1 MEKAGSVGLKQFLNM
16 GAALALLGGC
26 GGDDPES
33 GQMELALVT
42 SRTGTVAGVS
52 QQMENSTLLGLRDI
66 NAGGGIL
73 GKKVALKTKDDNTD
87 PAQAKVAAQ
96 EFINEHF
103 DLILGP
109 VTSGSGLAMLE
120 VTVPAQTF
128 LLSPSTTSTSFSTFD
143 HQGWFARTVA
153 TQKGCGSAAAQV
165 AYDRG
170 GRKAGILAI
179 KNAAEQDRANAFVE
193 RFQSLGAEVIDRVDY
208 PSPPPAGFDYAG
220 TLDQLF
226 SKNPDVVFIACFQTD
241 GIEFLN
247 AWKAEGGFTG
257 AWYVADGLMD
267 ASVASTVG
275 VAQTNGIT
283 GTTFARPDNAAY
295 KYFLDSYVAAY
306 DGNQP
311 GTRSAEAYDAAI
323 LVALAM
329 TKAKST
335 KAADWR
341 NYLREVANPPG
352 EVVIPG
358 EYKKAVDLINSGA
371 DVNYEGAAGS
381 VDIDAVGDVAAPIGL
396 WEFRDG
402 KIQSLGFYSG
412 T

>member
-1 MEKAGSVGLKQFLNM
+1 MQKAGLTGVEWFLGL
-16 GAALALLGGC
+16 GAALACLSGC
-26 GGDDPES
+26 GDDAEEA

-52 QQMENSTLLGLRDI
+52 QQMENSTLLALRDI

-73 GKKVALKTKDDNTD
+73 GKKVALRTKDDNTD
-87 PAQAKVAAQ
+87 SAQAKVVAQ
-96 EFINEHF
+96 EFIDEHF

-109 VTSGSGLAMLE
+109 VTSGSGLAILD

-128 LLSPSTTSTSFSTFD
+128 LFSPSTTSTSFSTYE

-153 TQKGCGSAAAQV
+153 TQLGCGSAAAQV
-165 AYDRG
+165 AHDRG
-170 GRKAGILAI
+170 GRRAGILAI
-179 KNAAEQDRANAFVE
+179 QNAAEQDRAKAFVD
-193 RFQSLGAEVIDRVDY
+193 RFQSLGGEVIGRVDY
-208 PSPPPAGFDYAG
+208 PSPPPAGYDYAG

-226 SKNPDVVFIACFQTD
+226 SSNPDVIFIACFQTD

-257 AWYVADGLMD
+257 GWYVADGLMD

-275 VAQTNGIT
+275 IAQTNGIT

-295 KYFLDSYVAAY
+295 KYFLDSYLAAY

-311 GTRSAEAYDAAI
+311 GTRSAEAYDAAM
-323 LVALAM
+323 LVALSM

-341 NYLREVANPPG
+341 TYLRELANPPG

-358 EYKKAVDLINSGA
+358 EYRKGVDLINSGA
-371 DVNYEGAAGS
+371 DINYEGAAGS

-402 KIQSLGFYSG
+402 KIQSLGFYTG